1 MFNKFVTVFSLSLF
15 SVIAIASS
23 DIHVVKDG
31 SVARCQDLSDVGHR
45 VYKMSEVSSTSA
57 EFVFQLETFQCF
69 LNSTDTATELIPY
82 ALATPINYL
91 HNNNILSYEIIRSYL
106 SVTNNDRTVELFQIP
121 LDTKL
126 QTQLVTIAR
135 RKLTE
140 KSVDLTVMGLELIQ
154 LNNQFFDQGLI
165 FSGRFRLNN

>member
-1 MFNKFVTVFSLSLF
+1 MQCIWN
-15 SVIAIASS
+15 
-23 DIHVVKDG
+23 
-31 SVARCQDLSDVGHR
+31 
-45 VYKMSEVSSTSA
+45 SA
-57 EFVFQLETFQCF
+57 EAETV
-69 LNSTDTATELIPY
+69 LIPY

-106 SVTNNDRTVELFQIP
+106 SVTNNDRTIELFQIP

-126 QTQLVTIAR
+126 QTQLVTIER